1 VGIFFFGNVDAESLL
16 SNQWEG
22 TGNRCFFITS
32 KKEADIKVFDIFLL
46 CNRNLTVISQLYKQ
60 VKWWLK
66 RRWFLVSTDTYTK
79 AENTKFKENPQHLP
93 HGIERP
99 GSKHL
104 FSSVLPHQWS
114 EIRLSLLF
122 IFFLRSYQ
130 AAWELLVNTVSAGKV
145 EYRIWLKFYDN
156 CNHLFILI
164 NQIDLYESKN
174 NFPHFLHCKSGIYQS
189 WKKIS
194 FLWNQNRNCHTLWKI
209 FTCRGCFDTA
219 QLLMQD
225 SFLKH
230 SSMFVLL
237 CFANWF

>member
-1 VGIFFFGNVDAESLL
+1 MVRLSVHILMIMWAFFFFGNVDAESLL

-93 HGIERP
+93 HEIERP

-104 FSSVLPHQWS
+104 FFECPPSPVKWNKAVATFYIFSTKLPSS
-114 EIRLSLLF
+114 
-122 IFFLRSYQ
+122 LRTS
-130 AAWELLVNTVSAGKV
+130 
-145 EYRIWLKFYDN
+145 
-156 CNHLFILI
+156 C
-164 NQIDLYESKN
+164 
-174 NFPHFLHCKSGIYQS
+174 
-189 WKKIS
+189 
-194 FLWNQNRNCHTLWKI
+194 
-209 FTCRGCFDTA
+209 
-219 QLLMQD
+219 
-225 SFLKH
+225 
-230 SSMFVLL
+230 
-237 CFANWF
+237 

>member
-1 VGIFFFGNVDAESLL
+1 M
-16 SNQWEG
+16 
-22 TGNRCFFITS
+22 
-32 KKEADIKVFDIFLL
+32 K
-46 CNRNLTVISQLYKQ
+46 
-60 VKWWLK
+60 LK
-66 RRWFLVSTDTYTK
+66 DLV
-79 AENTKFKENPQHLP
+79 ANTF
-93 HGIERP
+93 
-99 GSKHL
+99 

-189 WKKIS
+189 WKNFRFFGTNIETAILCEKSLHAGDALILPNYWYKIPLLLNIVLC
-194 FLWNQNRNCHTLWKI
+194 LWVGEMDNGHPGLGV
-209 FTCRGCFDTA
+209 FTWVSHVC
-219 QLLMQD
+219 
-225 SFLKH
+225 SV
-230 SSMFVLL
+230 MF
-237 CFANWF
+237 C

>member
-1 VGIFFFGNVDAESLL
+1 MGIFFFGNVDAESLL

-93 HGIERP
+93 HEIERP

-145 EYRIWLKFYDN
+145 EYRIWLKFCDKS
-156 CNHLFILI
+156 NHLFILI
-164 NQIDLYESKN
+164 NHIDLYESKN

-189 WKKIS
+189 WKNFRFFGTNIETAILCEKSLHAGDALILPNYWCKIS
-194 FLWNQNRNCHTLWKI
+194 LFKT
-209 FTCRGCFDTA
+209 
-219 QLLMQD
+219 
-225 SFLKH
+225 
-230 SSMFVLL
+230 
-237 CFANWF
+237 

>member
-1 VGIFFFGNVDAESLL
+1 M
-16 SNQWEG
+16 
-22 TGNRCFFITS
+22 
-32 KKEADIKVFDIFLL
+32 K
-46 CNRNLTVISQLYKQ
+46 
-60 VKWWLK
+60 LK
-66 RRWFLVSTDTYTK
+66 DLV
-79 AENTKFKENPQHLP
+79 ANTF
-93 HGIERP
+93 
-99 GSKHL
+99 

-189 WKKIS
+189 WKNFRFFGTNIETAILCEKSLHAGDALILPNYWCKIPL
-194 FLWNQNRNCHTLWKI
+194 F
-209 FTCRGCFDTA
+209 
-219 QLLMQD
+219 
-225 SFLKH
+225 
-230 SSMFVLL
+230 
-237 CFANWF
+237 